1 MILQAL
7 KDSKISELSY
17 PASPKS
23 SVIMLQKT
31 ETNKDCIYR
40 GPRPSMDYQV
50 VLYKV
55 PITIHVFFF
64 NYSNQHIYINEVS
77 CKQMPGKVEKRVCEC
92 MSWTM
97 PRLMS
102 TGYVWFR
109 TNRDLK

>member
-1 MILQAL
+1 
-7 KDSKISELSY
+7 
-17 PASPKS
+17 
-23 SVIMLQKT
+23 MLQKT

-40 GPRPSMDYQV
+40 GPRPFMDYQV

-64 NYSNQHIYINEVS
+64 LNYSNQYIYINEVS

-102 TGYVWFR
+102 TGYV
-109 TNRDLK
+109 